1 MKCTHLLY
9 YERNRHLQSKTC
21 IFTIHEKSKILI
33 YNVMNEKTFALQW
46 KMYNYNVIHIYNKKK
61 NIQLQSLRQNI
72 DI

>member
-1 MKCTHLLY
+1 
-9 YERNRHLQSKTC
+9 
-21 IFTIHEKSKILI
+21 
-33 YNVMNEKTFALQW
+33 MNEKTFALQW